1 MPALIGKKLSTYNAL
16 TFSAVFGNIGE
27 NLYLYVGKPLAWDD
41 ETSPATPEDT
51 PEYHNSIW
59 NGMAGMVRVNSSDV
73 SPAIKR
79 NNWTSNTVYSR
90 YHHANTNL
98 GDDYYVL
105 AGSTDR
111 DVYKCLDNNGYNVS
125 TSKPIHKNLGI
136 TRESDGYA
144 WKYMYTIRE
153 TDFIKFATAN
163 VIPVS
168 VNEDVSRISRL
179 GSVIHLPIDASK
191 TDGIGKYYR
200 GTGYVNTSYSTLASN
215 ATIYTTVNANTTT
228 REIKVIADSGL
239 APYNDYYTNSAF
251 IVTSGIGAG
260 TYRIITDHKV
270 DSDGTRGSDGAT
282 ITHANLVFNAPVSEL
297 ANGDTFIIGPRITDP
312 NNDLNGAG
320 FLAVGI
326 TNDTGNITSIEVSMV
341 GRGYSNGVSS
351 NVYIN
356 GVYDPTTATAAVHP
370 NGTHANVEFILA
382 PSGGG
387 HGYNPF
393 FELNAKY
400 VVVAPQ
406 TLVARDHQTGIFA
419 GYGNEYRQVGIVRNP
434 IEADNGRFASRD
446 SYDLRATLY
455 FAQSTTLNF
464 LQDQRVYNSI
474 TAGDE
479 TASGLVYSICGTTPN
494 RYISLVDVQGQF
506 ANGDVIYNRLG
517 DTATIHS
524 TSLSNFEYPLYSQNQ
539 PKSSVMS
546 SSIAKY
552 VGEIVYHENILPI
565 TRMKDQKEQFKFVF
579 EF

>member
-1 MPALIGKKLSTYNAL
+1 
-16 TFSAVFGNIGE
+16 
-27 NLYLYVGKPLAWDD
+27 
-41 ETSPATPEDT
+41 
-51 PEYHNSIW
+51 
-59 NGMAGMVRVNSSDV
+59 MAGMVRVNASDV

-111 DVYKCLDNNGYNVS
+111 DVYKCLDNNGYNAS
-125 TSKPIHKNLGI
+125 TSKPTHKNLGI
-136 TRESDGYA
+136 TREADGYA

-168 VNEDVSRISRL
+168 INQDVLRMSRL

-215 ATIYTTVNANTTT
+215 ATIFTTVGSSTTT

-239 APYNDYYTNSAF
+239 APYNDYYNNSAF

-297 ANGDTFIIGPRITDP
+297 ANGDTFIIGPRITAP
-312 NNDLNGAG
+312 SNDLNGAG

-351 NVYIN
+351 NVVIN
-356 GVYDPTTATAAVHP
+356 GTYSPTSDGSHP

-406 TLVARDHQTGIFA
+406 TLIARDQQTGIFA

-434 IEADNGRFASRD
+434 VEAETGEYASRA
-446 SYDLRATLY
+446 SYDLRTTLY
-455 FAQSTTLNF
+455 FKQSSTINF
-464 LQDQRVYNSI
+464 LADQRVYNSSV
-474 TAGDE
+474 AGNE
-479 TASGLVYSICGTTPN
+479 NASGLVYSVDGPTLN
-494 RYISLVDVQGQF
+494 RYLTLVDVQGQF
-506 ANGDVIYNRLG
+506 SNGDIVYNRLG
-517 DTATIHS
+517 DTATIDS
-524 TSLSNFEYPLYSQNQ
+524 ASLANFEYPLYSQNE
-539 PKSSVMS
+539 PKFSVMS

-565 TRMKDQKEQFKFVF
+565 TRTKDQKEQFKFVF